1 MFLYCKDNKIF
12 FNTQIYFV
20 INTRNIVLAAILGY

>member
-20 INTRNIVLAAILGY
+20 INTRNLVLVAILGY